1 VVDVSGD
8 DGLPDE
14 GWVRSS
20 IGGGER
26 VLRVAHPH
34 VVGSVPGYLLGLAGF
49 AVAAHTWPVT
59 GLRLL
64 GTLATVLTSLSLVV
78 GTHLRRVN
86 TWYVV
91 TDEQVVVKRGVV
103 STSTNPIDL
112 PSILEME
119 VRRPVYLRPLGVG
132 HLRLLSASTD
142 SVDVSLSFAP
152 GLGEWVSSIKSR
164 RREAR

>member
-1 VVDVSGD
+1 MSGD

-34 VVGSVPGYLLGLAGF
+34 VLGSVPGYLLGFAGF
-49 AVAAHTWPVT
+49 VVAAYSWPAT
-59 GLRLL
+59 GLRLVGL
-64 GTLATVLTSLSLVV
+64 VATLATSLSLVV

-103 STSTNPIDL
+103 STSTNPLAL
-112 PSILEME
+112 PSILELE

-142 SVDVSLSFAP
+142 GVDVSLSFAP
-152 GLGEWVSSIKSR
+152 ALGEWVSTVKRR